1 MFGHRVTPL
10 RRYLFAQEGVDCL
23 AQALAGC
30 HAVINL
36 AGAPIDRRWTDAYKR
51 ELEPG
56 DAPVSTRRDG
66 LSRTHILAY
75 NPFYRASL
83 PPLAG

>member
-1 MFGHRVTPL
+1 MFGHRVTHL
-10 RRYLFAQEGVDCL
+10 LVNLFAQEGVDCL

-51 ELEPG
+51 EL
-56 DAPVSTRRDG
+56 V
-66 LSRTHILAY
+66 
-75 NPFYRASL
+75 
-83 PPLAG
+83 